1 MPHSTANDSP
11 TAERRESA
19 SAAPDAPGV
28 EVAVV
33 ETASDASM
41 PLTLCPSGCRV
52 TIHLDE
58 VEDGDRSMLEALGL
72 EDGGEVEV
80 CQVGSPCILRVSSTR
95 VGVCREVAGRL
106 RATIS
111 ATIGGH
117 SIQTGD

>member
-1 MPHSTANDSP
+1 MPDSSTAKSTVTP
-11 TAERRESA
+11 GS
-19 SAAPDAPGV
+19 APGAASDPV
-28 EVAVV
+28 GSVGTV

-41 PLTLCPSGCRV
+41 PLTLCPSGCRA
-52 TIHLDE
+52 TIHLDD

-72 EDGGEVEV
+72 EHGGEVEV

-111 ATIGGH
+111 ATIGGR
-117 SIQTGD
+117 SIQTAD